1 MISNSGHDE
10 NGKYRGGKAGDQSGT
25 EWYIRKWYNNGWTC
39 ILHHPNALVRAM
51 IATLAEESAN
61 NNNIGYDQNER
72 TSFWKA
78 LKNSGYRPKNITTP
92 CEGDCSAGVSAIVKA
107 TGYLLGIKEL
117 QNVSENNY
125 TGSMKE
131 AFKKA
136 GFEVLTDKKYLTSDK
151 YLFRGD
157 IILKEGVHVCTNLT
171 DGSGIKS
178 EPAKE
183 VATVVSSN
191 KEYIK
196 KAQDGLNKFVGEYKV
211 NLALDGSIGALTRK
225 ATAKALQYALNRDY
239 GAKLDVDGDIGD
251 ITKGAIK
258 GHAVKKGAR
267 AFLVTWLEI
276 ALMLLGYY
284 TSTIEIAGNFG
295 AGVDKAVRNFQK
307 DNGLVVDGSAGEKTI
322 NEIIIKLGLI

>member
-39 ILHHPNALVRAM
+39 ILRHPLAEVREM

-72 TSFWKA
+72 TSYWKA

-92 CEGDCSAGVSAIVKA
+92 CEGDCSAGVSANVKA

-125 TGSMKE
+125 TGSMKKS
-131 AFKKA
+131 FSSA
-136 GFEVLTDKKYLTSDK
+136 GFEVLTAKKYLTSDK
-151 YLFRGD
+151 YLLRGD
-157 IILKEGVHVCTNLT
+157 IILKEDVHVCTNLT
-171 DGSGIKS
+171 DGS
-178 EPAKE
+178 EA
-183 VATVVSSN
+183 N
-191 KEYIK
+191 KTTITPSKTQTTPKDYIK
-196 KAQDGLNKFVGEYKV
+196 KAQDALNIYIGAGLAV
-211 NLALDGSIGALTRK
+211 DGSIGALTRK
-225 ATAKALQYALNRDY
+225 ATAKALQYSLNRDY
-239 GAKLDVDGDIGD
+239 GANLVLDGAIGAK
-251 ITKGAIK
+251 TLGAIK

-267 AFLVTWLEI
+267 TFLVTWLEI
-276 ALMLLGYY
+276 TLMLLGYY

-307 DNGLVVDGSAGEKTI
+307 DSGLVVDGSAGEKTI
-322 NEIIIKLGLI
+322 NEIINKLGLL